1 MYSLS
6 AIVGGNGV
14 GKSMVLRF
22 ILDAVVEGAA
32 NQDLQVCIS

>member
-22 ILDAVVEGAA
+22 ILDAVVKGAA